1 MAYLAKVRERK
12 SAYNR
17 RNSMIYKCTT
27 TTRYQVNM
35 SSSRVHDP
43 LFHFE
48 THFPERLSRLHLNP
62 EFGPVSPHR
71 KNKRSRA
78 ARQGVRYKTQ
88 PVTFDEITEVDEE
101 NTTNSEPEKTID
113 QLQAFSRSMDGLI
126 PKLPGKLNNNNNND
140 VTTSG
145 KSFDGQSTVATQT
158 TANENRLQGNDIT
171 NSNDKE
177 DKENCPE
184 SKLDPS
190 SLTALPPSGLPAGK
204 HDGRRQKMTAKAK
217 RRQMMEAG
225 KDGTKES

>member
-1 MAYLAKVRERK
+1 
-12 SAYNR
+12 
-17 RNSMIYKCTT
+17 
-27 TTRYQVNM
+27 M
-35 SSSRVHDP
+35 SSPRVHDP

-78 ARQGVRYKTQ
+78 SRQGVRYKTQ

-101 NTTNSEPEKTID
+101 ITPNTEAENTID
-113 QLQAFSRSMDGLI
+113 QLQAFSRSMDGLL
-126 PKLPGKLNNNNNND
+126 PKLPGKKKNNNNND
-140 VTTSG
+140 DTTSG
-145 KSFDGQSTVATQT
+145 KTFSQSTVATQT
-158 TANENRLQGNDIT
+158 AANENRLQGNDIT
-171 NSNDKE
+171 ATNDKE

-190 SLTALPPSGLPAGK
+190 GLTALPPTGLPTGK

>member
-1 MAYLAKVRERK
+1 
-12 SAYNR
+12 
-17 RNSMIYKCTT
+17 
-27 TTRYQVNM
+27 M

-62 EFGPVSPHR
+62 EFGPVSPNR
-71 KNKRSRA
+71 KNKRSRT

-101 NTTNSEPEKTID
+101 TTPNTEPENTLD
-113 QLQAFSRSMDGLI
+113 QLQAFSRSMDGLL
-126 PKLPGKLNNNNNND
+126 PKLPGKKTNNNNND
-140 VTTSG
+140 VTSSG
-145 KSFDGQSTVATQT
+145 KRFAQSTVATQT
-158 TANENRLQGNDIT
+158 TVNENRLQGNDIT

-184 SKLDPS
+184 PKLDPA
-190 SLTALPPSGLPAGK
+190 SLTALPPTGLPTGK
-204 HDGRRQKMTAKAK
+204 QDGRRQKLTAKAK